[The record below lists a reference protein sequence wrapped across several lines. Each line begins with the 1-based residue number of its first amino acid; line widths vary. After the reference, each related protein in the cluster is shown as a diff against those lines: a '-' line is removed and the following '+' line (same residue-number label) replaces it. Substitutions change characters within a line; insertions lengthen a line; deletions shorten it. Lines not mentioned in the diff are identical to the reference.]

1 MPSGRTA
8 IVSEKVITAFRE
20 MCESQDRA
28 PSPSAVSDYLE
39 RRRSGVSRQY
49 IADILLIESEAGRCE
64 RKKIGQYSFYR
75 IPGLRAQFPRDFDQ
89 IIESVVMEYNR
100 AGKMPNVKEVTEKAR
115 CSQDTASKVLKRLG
129 RYPRNTVKAVRVPG
143 ARNIYIYVSTRPEF
157 KALYAETKLVEK
169 APHVGTGITPGE
181 RIATRENT
189 LPGDVIETTSG
200 KKVVL
205 SVFPHIC
212 VFTDG
217 DSVRW
222 SDMAVYHR
230 NRKPIRIESR
240 CARD

>member
-39 RRRSGVSRQY
+39 KRRSGVSRQY
-49 IADILLIESEAGRCE
+49 IADILMIESEMGRCE

-75 IPGLRAQFPRDFDQ
+75 IPGLRAQFPKDYDV
-89 IIESVVMEYNR
+89 IIENAVVDFNR
-100 AGKMPNVKEVTEKAR
+100 SGKMPNGKEIAEKAG
-115 CSQDTASKVLKRLG
+115 CSQDTSTKVLKRLG
-129 RYPRNTVKAVRVPG
+129 KYPRNSVKAVRVPG

-169 APHVGTGITPGE
+169 APHVGSGITPGE
-181 RIATRENT
+181 RIFARAKT
-189 LPGDVIETTSG
+189 LPGDVIETTAG

-205 SVFPHIC
+205 SVCPHIC

-222 SDMAVYHR
+222 ADMAVYYR
-230 NRKPIRIESR
+230 NKKPIALESR
-240 CARD
+240 CSHD

>member
-8 IVSEKVITAFRE
+8 TTGEKVIAAFRDI
-20 MCESQDRA
+20 CETQDRA

-100 AGKMPNVKEVTEKAR
+100 AGKMPNGKEIAEKAG
-115 CSQDTASKVLKRLG
+115 CSQDTSTKVLKRLG
-129 RYPRNTVKAVRVPG
+129 KYPRNSVKAVRVPG

-169 APHVGTGITPGE
+169 APHVGSGITPGE
-181 RIATRENT
+181 RMFARAKTI
-189 LPGDVIETTSG
+189 PGDVIETTAG
-200 KKVVL
+200 EKVVL
-205 SVFPHIC
+205 SVCPHIC

-222 SDMAVYHR
+222 AEMAVYYR
-230 NRKPIRIESR
+230 NKKPIALESR
-240 CARD
+240 CSHD